1 MSEMDAALWRGKTI
15 KTLHRDKVGEDV
27 LFAFDEEKRM
37 LSLCS
42 STMVSALLGV
52 KTQPI
57 VTIPNKLQLYA
68 FVFDETF
75 RTLQAQG
82 SPISLAEWYRQV
94 DVSILHMSPVCGDE
108 VVLVDSTMQA
118 RIFSFVT
125 MQFRWVSLSWDETG
139 SCTDR

>member
-1 MSEMDAALWRGKTI
+1 VR
-15 KTLHRDKVGEDV
+15 
-27 LFAFDEEKRM
+27 
-37 LSLCS
+37 C
-42 STMVSALLGV
+42 LGV
-52 KTQPI
+52 KGQPLI
-57 VTIPNKLQLYA
+57 IIPDKLQLYA

-82 SPISLAEWYRQV
+82 SPISLAEWYGQA

>member
-1 MSEMDAALWRGKTI
+1 VR
-15 KTLHRDKVGEDV
+15 
-27 LFAFDEEKRM
+27 
-37 LSLCS
+37 C
-42 STMVSALLGV
+42 LGV
-52 KTQPI
+52 KGQPLI
-57 VTIPNKLQLYA
+57 IIPDKLQLYA

-82 SPISLAEWYRQV
+82 SPISLAEWYGQA

-125 MQFRWVSLSWDETG
+125 MQFRWVSFSSDETG
-139 SCTDR
+139 SCINRGRLVPDPPHYGSNLSQALYTHLRMGLVSLFCMITLRNHL